1 MNEQLRGAILAAI
14 AAVMGWL
21 AVTSVGLLIQVS
33 TLQATTT
40 ALKESQQLN
49 SERDHRLEDK
59 LREELNELRSL
70 IEEFYGRK

>member
-14 AAVMGWL
+14 ASVMGWL
-21 AVTSVGLLIQVS
+21 AITSVGLLIQVS
-33 TLQATTT
+33 TLQATTA

-70 IEEFYGRK
+70 IEEFHGRK